1 MEPENTVVKIRAAC
15 PTESELIAEIHERT
29 ASVAYAHIF
38 PGQPFP
44 RQESAERWRSFEDQ
58 VLVAE
63 QRGTIVGFVAFD
75 DVELHALY
83 VLPKYQGQGIG
94 RRLLEAAGA
103 VTRLWVLEGNNA
115 ARRFYERCGWSMNG
129 EKRLSY
135 GVVEVLYRR
144 SEKVT

>member
-1 MEPENTVVKIRAAC
+1 MTVKIRAAR
-15 PTESELIAEIHERT
+15 PTEAEVIVEIHERS
-29 ASVAYAHIF
+29 ASVACVHIF
-38 PGQPFP
+38 AGRPFP
-44 RQESAERWRSFEDQ
+44 REESAERWRSFEDQ

-63 QRGTIVGFVAFD
+63 HGGRIIGFVAFD

-83 VLPKYQGQGIG
+83 VLPNYQGQGTG

-103 VTRLWVLEGNNA
+103 VARLWVLEENNA

-135 GVVEVLYRR
+135 GVVEVLYHR
-144 SEKVT
+144 SDKVT